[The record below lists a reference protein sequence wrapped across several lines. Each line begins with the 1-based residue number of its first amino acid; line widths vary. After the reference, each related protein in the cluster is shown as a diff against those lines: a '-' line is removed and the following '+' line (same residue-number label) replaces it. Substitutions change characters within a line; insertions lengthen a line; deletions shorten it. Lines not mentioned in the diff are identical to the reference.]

1 MDEEKLQQDLQNFKF
16 QVKIYLIFVV
26 YTKGYQVSSRH
37 GFNHVVKFSSSND
50 NFYIGIPTS
59 FTDWLFTIACKF
71 YDYVTL
77 TFNTLLQLAQ
87 VESLIASGSND
98 EDMCKLR
105 DDLQQLV
112 QLTEGMSVHITFHI
126 YTCS

>member
-1 MDEEKLQQDLQNFKF
+1 MGRLIHVLDHYFEPGKLAKSGLPMDEEKLQQDLQNFKF

-59 FTDWLFTIACKF
+59 FTD
-71 YDYVTL
+71 
-77 TFNTLLQLAQ
+77 
-87 VESLIASGSND
+87 
-98 EDMCKLR
+98 
-105 DDLQQLV
+105 
-112 QLTEGMSVHITFHI
+112 
-126 YTCS
+126 